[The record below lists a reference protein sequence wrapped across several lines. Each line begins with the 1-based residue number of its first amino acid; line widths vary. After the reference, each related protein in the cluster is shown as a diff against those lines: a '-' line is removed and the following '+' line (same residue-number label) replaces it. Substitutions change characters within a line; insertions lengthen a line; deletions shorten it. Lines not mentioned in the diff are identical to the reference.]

1 MVYMV
6 LPVSLLSVYY
16 APGMCPVNHEIR
28 ALPCRVS
35 IDQEPGP
42 ERGSV
47 GTLNRVT
54 ESAELS

>member
-6 LPVSLLSVYY
+6 LPVSLLSVYN
-16 APGMCPVNHEIR
+16 APGMCTVNHEIR

-35 IDQEPGP
+35 IDREPGP

-54 ESAELS
+54 